1 MGLRLSPTSTT
12 RRCLPPLGLL
22 LCLMFHL
29 VVSCLPYGEV
39 LVEKVGKFGEVSK
52 KTLKTFEIAQ
62 PVFLFIIN
70 LEKLYT
76 LNRRDTRYKH
86 VSPFPSV
93 KRDLGFIVEK
103 SVEAGAMVREI
114 QKAGGQ
120 FLKDVEIFD
129 LFEGEKIGMEN
140 KNIAFALTYSSEE
153 RTLESEEV
161 DASVKAIIKAIEK
174 AFNGKLR
181 EF

>member
-1 MGLRLSPTSTT
+1 
-12 RRCLPPLGLL
+12 
-22 LCLMFHL
+22 
-29 VVSCLPYGEV
+29 
-39 LVEKVGKFGEVSK
+39 
-52 KTLKTFEIAQ
+52 
-62 PVFLFIIN
+62 
-70 LEKLYT
+70 
-76 LNRRDTRYKH
+76 
-86 VSPFPSV
+86 
-93 KRDLGFIVEK
+93 
-103 SVEAGAMVREI
+103 MVREI